1 MTNYKEGILDGKAS
15 HQERI
20 WLGERYQDIFT
31 ADWLEFK
38 EDFLAGKVKF
48 SSLDPLN
55 TYQIQGQV
63 NREGLMDGFWEFRY
77 SEDGFSVREIRRYEK
92 GFLIGL
98 QKIKELTGEK
108 IDEVVFFRPYPSLTS
123 SIVVKR

>member
-38 EDFLAGKVKF
+38 EDFLAGKLKF

-55 TYQIQGQV
+55 TYQILGQV